1 MKTLIH
7 RTAAGLAAL
16 MIIAFLASTLISELF
31 LSLHAVAAVKQ
42 TILFALIGFIP
53 LLMVTAGTGFA
64 LGKGR
69 SGALVKAK
77 RRRMPLIALNGMLVL
92 VPLAFYL
99 NYKAQASAFDSWFYF
114 AQILELIA
122 GAGNLTLIF
131 LNMRDGMRMKRP
143 RLKMTT

>member
-16 MIIAFLASTLISELF
+16 MIIAFLAATLISELF

-42 TILFALIGFIP
+42 TILLALIGFIP

-131 LNMRDGMRMKRP
+131 LNMRDGMRIKRP
-143 RLKMTT
+143 RLQMTT